1 MKNKKGFTLIEVVVA
16 WVIMTIIILNISA
29 FFLFAWKLKVKFEED
44 RAVLG
49 ILTSY
54 IEAKKASVVGTAI
67 DRDGD
72 SQNNVFDFGK
82 QGEFD
87 SWKKYCIDIWDYTAV
102 EKKKGTIYPP
112 LLYPLPSTEF
122 EFNSNKIKLNVNPND
137 NNKYV
142 EIKYQWTKIEIQRT
156 NLTGD
161 DAPKPQWFLMPSVYV
176 WCKTPSGNIIGMH
189 VTNSMPWRN
198 YNNGLNENL

>member
-1 MKNKKGFTLIEVVVA
+1 MKNRKGFTLIEVVVA

-49 ILTSY
+49 ILTSF
-54 IEAKKASVVGTAI
+54 IEAKKASVVGTAL
-67 DRDGD
+67 DR
-72 SQNNVFDFGK
+72 NNTTQTGFDFGK
-82 QGEFD
+82 KGEFAN
-87 SWKKYCIDIWDYTAV
+87 WKTYCIKMWDTTNS
-102 EKKKGTIYPP
+102 ENKKGTIYPP
-112 LLYPLPSTEF
+112 LFYPLPSTEF
-122 EFNSNKIKLNVNPND
+122 DSNKIKLNENDND

-142 EIKYQWTKIEIQRT
+142 EIKYQWTKIEIKRT
-156 NLTGD
+156 DSTGD
-161 DAPKPQWFLMPSVYV
+161 DEPKPQYFLMPSVYV
-176 WCKTPSGNIIGMH
+176 WCKTPGGNIIGMH